1 MKNFEEVVLVRYG
14 EIYLKGKN
22 RGMFEKVLE
31 KNIKYALSGETFT
44 FQRISGRYLISGF
57 APRDKAKIISAL
69 TKVPGLHSISPA
81 YSIESD
87 FDAIKNLSAKLLL
100 EAEGTFRVSSNRA
113 DKTFPITS
121 MELSRLVGEHVL
133 KTNKNLSVDLH
144 SPETHLN
151 IDVREN
157 GKTYIFFE
165 NIECCGGMPVG
176 SGGSGLLLL
185 SGGIDSPVAGFMMAK
200 RGVKI
205 TALHFESFPY
215 TSAQAKEKVLSL
227 AGILSKYNA
236 GIRVYTCNIS
246 KIQDAIHEHCDAD
259 FMITLV
265 RRFMLRIADKLA
277 REKKLDCL
285 ITGESLAQVASQ
297 TMESITTISEAI
309 AGDLPFF
316 RPLIGFDKNETVKIA
331 ERIGTFETSIKPF
344 DDCCTV
350 FLPKTPVTR
359 PKLERAK
366 REERRLSVLELVDE
380 AYKNIQTI
388 DIK

>member
-1 MKNFEEVVLVRYG
+1 MKNIEEVVLVRYG

-22 RGMFEKVLE
+22 RGMFERVLE
-31 KNIKYALSGETFT
+31 KNIRHALSDMVFT

-57 APRDKAKIISAL
+57 ESRERAKILSAL
-69 TKVPGLHSISPA
+69 AKVPGLHSISHA
-81 YSIESD
+81 YSISSD
-87 FDAIKNLSAKLLL
+87 FEKIKEISAKLLSDI
-100 EAEGTFRVSSNRA
+100 EGTFRVSSNRA
-113 DKTFPITS
+113 DKSFPITS
-121 MELSRLVGEHVL
+121 MELSRLVGEHIL
-133 KTNKNLSVDLH
+133 KTNPRLTVDLH

-185 SGGIDSPVAGFMMAK
+185 SGGIDSPVAGFMMTK

-215 TSAQAKEKVLSL
+215 TSAQSREKVFSL
-227 AGILSKYNA
+227 AEIIAKYNA
-236 GIRVYTCNIS
+236 GMRVYTCNIS
-246 KIQDAIHEHCDAD
+246 KIQEAIHEKCDAD

-265 RRFMLRIADKLA
+265 RRFMLRIADRLA
-277 REKKLDCL
+277 KEKNLGCL

-297 TMESITTISEAI
+297 TMESITVISEAI
-309 AGDLPFF
+309 LGDLPFF

-331 ERIGTFETSIKPF
+331 EKIGTFETSIKPF

-359 PKLERAK
+359 PKLERVK
-366 REERRLSVLELVDE
+366 REERRLSINKLVDE
-380 AYKNIQTI
+380 AYKNIQTV
-388 DIK
+388 DIT